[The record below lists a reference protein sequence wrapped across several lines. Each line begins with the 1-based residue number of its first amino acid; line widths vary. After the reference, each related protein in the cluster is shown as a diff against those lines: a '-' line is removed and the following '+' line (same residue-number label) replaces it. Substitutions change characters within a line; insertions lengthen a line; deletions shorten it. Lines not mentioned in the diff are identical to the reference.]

1 MTGQVDGV
9 GAGLHDVAEN
19 DLVDRVF
26 RHAAALDRRRCRR
39 DGQIGCGEPGKGSA
53 EISKWGARSG
63 EHHDIGIF
71 NWNAHVGA
79 QYSAGAATRPGR
91 RRRRGSLRPTV
102 HMPINRP
109 AASTLDARSLT
120 PATKTEQILESFD
133 RLQIGS
139 AVEINEETD
148 PRALRN
154 EMAQLRPGRFSWDA
168 RNLGGNRWT
177 VRLER
182 IDENAD
188 GQTFLSHVSAFT
200 SAKAATMKE
209 LAAQMSERT
218 YRSSDTIF
226 DEGEVWPYLGIV
238 KSGKVIYTL
247 LSPDGKTHTIGERL
261 THDTLN
267 ESGTFDGGGATT
279 RAEALTDATIVTLPS
294 EAVLHAVRND
304 AELALG
310 FLIASSQA
318 RRRSIDTIADLAFA
332 HVLQRVAK
340 FLLGYARTSVGM
352 ARGLPGVENLSQAQI
367 AAAAGTVRD
376 MAARAL
382 LRLRTAGALEL
393 DRGRV
398 KAIDRARLEAF
409 AHNVQAP
416 PV

>member
-1 MTGQVDGV
+1 MPMT
-9 GAGLHDVAEN
+9 
-19 DLVDRVF
+19 
-26 RHAAALDRRRCRR
+26 RHAAA
-39 DGQIGCGEPGKGSA
+39 
-53 EISKWGARSG
+53 
-63 EHHDIGIF
+63 
-71 NWNAHVGA
+71 
-79 QYSAGAATRPGR
+79 
-91 RRRRGSLRPTV
+91 
-102 HMPINRP
+102 
-109 AASTLDARSLT
+109 TLDARSLLT
-120 PATKTEQILESFD
+120 AKKTEKILEAFD
-133 RLQIGS
+133 KLQIGGS
-139 AVEINEETD
+139 LEINEETD
-148 PRALRN
+148 PRSLRN

-188 GQTFLSHVSAFT
+188 GEGFLTHVAAFT
-200 SAKAATMKE
+200 SAKASTIKE
-209 LAAQMSERT
+209 LATQMAERS
-218 YRSSDTIF
+218 YRSGDTIF

-238 KSGKVIYTL
+238 KTGKVIYTL

-261 THDTLN
+261 SHDTLN

-279 RAEALTDATIVTLPS
+279 RAEALTDAGIITLPS
-294 EAVLHAVRND
+294 EAVIHAARND

-318 RRRSIDTIADLAFA
+318 RRRSIDTITDLAFA

-352 ARGLPGVENLSQAQI
+352 ARGLPGVEELSQAQI

-382 LRLRTAGALEL
+382 LRLKNASALEL

-398 KAIDRARLEAF
+398 RAIDRARLEAF
-409 AHNVQAP
+409 AHNVEAP

>member
-1 MTGQVDGV
+1 
-9 GAGLHDVAEN
+9 
-19 DLVDRVF
+19 
-26 RHAAALDRRRCRR
+26 
-39 DGQIGCGEPGKGSA
+39 
-53 EISKWGARSG
+53 
-63 EHHDIGIF
+63 
-71 NWNAHVGA
+71 
-79 QYSAGAATRPGR
+79 
-91 RRRRGSLRPTV
+91 
-102 HMPINRP
+102 MPINRP
-109 AASTLDARSLT
+109 AAITLDARSLSA
-120 PATKTEQILESFD
+120 ATKTEQILESFD
-133 RLQIGS
+133 KLAIGN
-139 AVEINEETD
+139 ALEIVEETD

-154 EMAQLRPGRFSWDA
+154 EMTQLRPGKFSWDA

-177 VRLER
+177 VRLDR

-188 GQTFLSHVSAFT
+188 GETFLAHVPQFT
-200 SAKAATMKE
+200 SAKASTIKE
-209 LAAQMSERT
+209 LATQMSERAFK
-218 YRSSDTIF
+218 SGDTIF
-226 DEGEVWPYLGIV
+226 DEGEMWPYLGIV

-279 RAEALTDATIVTLPS
+279 RAEALTDASIVTLPS
-294 EAVLHAVRND
+294 EAVMHAIRND

-340 FLLGYARTSVGM
+340 FLLGYARASVGM
-352 ARGLPGVENLSQAQI
+352 TRGLPGVENLSQAQI

-376 MAARAL
+376 LAARAI
-382 LRLRTAGALEL
+382 LRLKNANAVEL

-398 KAIDRARLEAF
+398 RAIDRARLEAF

>member
-1 MTGQVDGV
+1 
-9 GAGLHDVAEN
+9 
-19 DLVDRVF
+19 
-26 RHAAALDRRRCRR
+26 
-39 DGQIGCGEPGKGSA
+39 
-53 EISKWGARSG
+53 
-63 EHHDIGIF
+63 
-71 NWNAHVGA
+71 
-79 QYSAGAATRPGR
+79 
-91 RRRRGSLRPTV
+91 
-102 HMPINRP
+102 MPITRS
-109 AASTLDARSLT
+109 AAITLDARSLP
-120 PATKTEQILESFD
+120 PATKTEQILDAFD
-133 RLQIGS
+133 KLQIGG

-154 EMAQLRPGRFSWDA
+154 EMTQLRPGRFSWDA
-168 RNLGGNRWT
+168 RNLGSNRWT
-177 VRLER
+177 IRLER
-182 IDENAD
+182 IDEHAD
-188 GQTFLSHVSAFT
+188 AETFLGHVPQFT
-200 SAKAATMKE
+200 QAKAATIKE
-209 LAAQMSERT
+209 LAGQLSERT
-218 YRSSDTIF
+218 YKSGDTIF
-226 DEGEVWPYLGIV
+226 DEGELWPYLGIV
-238 KSGKVIYTL
+238 KSGKIIYTL

-279 RAEALTDATIVTLPS
+279 RAEALTDAVIVTLPS
-294 EAVLHAVRND
+294 EAVMHAIRND

-340 FLLGYARTSVGM
+340 FLLGYARASVGM
-352 ARGLPGVENLSQAQI
+352 TRGLPGVENLSQAQI

-382 LRLRTAGALEL
+382 LRLKNANAVEL

-398 KAIDRARLEAF
+398 KAIDRQRLEAF

>member
-1 MTGQVDGV
+1 MPAHRQ
-9 GAGLHDVAEN
+9 
-19 DLVDRVF
+19 
-26 RHAAALDRRRCRR
+26 AA
-39 DGQIGCGEPGKGSA
+39 
-53 EISKWGARSG
+53 
-63 EHHDIGIF
+63 
-71 NWNAHVGA
+71 
-79 QYSAGAATRPGR
+79 
-91 RRRRGSLRPTV
+91 
-102 HMPINRP
+102 IN
-109 AASTLDARSLT
+109 LDARSLSA
-120 PATKTEQILESFD
+120 ATKAEQILEAFD
-133 RLQIGS
+133 RLTIG
-139 AVEINEETD
+139 AILEISEESD

-154 EMAQLRPGRFSWDA
+154 EMNQLRPGRFSWDA
-168 RNLGGNRWT
+168 RNLGGSRWT

-182 IDENAD
+182 IDENA
-188 GQTFLSHVSAFT
+188 GGEALLQHVSPFG
-200 SAKAATMKE
+200 SAKASTVKE
-209 LAAQMSERT
+209 LAGQMSERS
-218 YRSSDTIF
+218 YRAGETIF

-238 KSGKVIYTL
+238 RSGKAILTL

-267 ESGTFDGGGATT
+267 ESGTFDGGGTTT
-279 RAEALTDATIVTLPS
+279 RAEALTDVIVVTLPS
-294 EAVLHAVRND
+294 EAVMHACRND

-310 FLIASSQA
+310 FLIAASQA

-340 FLLGYARTSVGM
+340 FLLGYARTSIGM
-352 ARGLPGVENLSQAQI
+352 TKGLPGVENLSQAQI

-382 LRLRTAGALEL
+382 LRLKNAAAVEL

>member
-1 MTGQVDGV
+1 MT
-9 GAGLHDVAEN
+9 
-19 DLVDRVF
+19 
-26 RHAAALDRRRCRR
+26 
-39 DGQIGCGEPGKGSA
+39 
-53 EISKWGARSG
+53 
-63 EHHDIGIF
+63 
-71 NWNAHVGA
+71 
-79 QYSAGAATRPGR
+79 
-91 RRRRGSLRPTV
+91 
-102 HMPINRP
+102 RP
-109 AASTLDARSLT
+109 AAITLDARSLS
-120 PATKTEQILESFD
+120 PATKTAQILEAFD
-133 RLQIGS
+133 KLSVGA
-139 AVEINEETD
+139 AVEINEESD

-154 EMAQLRPGRFSWDA
+154 EMTQVRPGRFSWDA
-168 RNLGGNRWT
+168 RNLGSGRWT

-182 IDENAD
+182 IDENAE
-188 GQTFLSHVSAFT
+188 GEQFLGHVPPFS
-200 SAKAATMKE
+200 SAKASTMRE
-209 LAAQMSERT
+209 LAQQMSERS
-218 YRSSDTIF
+218 YKSGETIF

-247 LSPDGKTHTIGERL
+247 LSPDGKTHTLGERL
-261 THDTLN
+261 MHDTLN

-294 EAVLHAVRND
+294 EAIIHAARND

-310 FLIASSQA
+310 FLAGASQA

-340 FLLGYARTSVGM
+340 FLLSYAPNTAGM
-352 ARGLPGVENLSQAQI
+352 ATGLPGVENLSQAQV

-382 LRLRTAGALEL
+382 LRLKNANAVEL

-398 KAIDRARLEAF
+398 RALDRDRLEAF

>member
-1 MTGQVDGV
+1 
-9 GAGLHDVAEN
+9 
-19 DLVDRVF
+19 
-26 RHAAALDRRRCRR
+26 
-39 DGQIGCGEPGKGSA
+39 
-53 EISKWGARSG
+53 
-63 EHHDIGIF
+63 
-71 NWNAHVGA
+71 
-79 QYSAGAATRPGR
+79 
-91 RRRRGSLRPTV
+91 
-102 HMPINRP
+102 MPINRP
-109 AASTLDARSLT
+109 ASITLDARSLL
-120 PATKTEQILESFD
+120 PATRTALILETFD
-133 RLQIGS
+133 KLPIGS
-139 AVEINEETD
+139 ALEITEETD
-148 PRALRN
+148 PRSLRN

-168 RNLGGNRWT
+168 RNLGANRWT

-188 GQTFLSHVSAFT
+188 GEAFLTYVSAFT
-200 SAKAATMKE
+200 SAKASTTKE

-218 YRSSDTIF
+218 YKAGETIF

-238 KSGKVIYTL
+238 KTGKAIYTL

-294 EAVLHAVRND
+294 EAIIHAARSD

-340 FLLGYARTSVGM
+340 FLLGYARASVGM
-352 ARGLPGVENLSQAQI
+352 APGLPGVENLSQAQI

-382 LRLRTAGALEL
+382 LRLKNAGALEL

-398 KAIDRARLEAF
+398 RAIDRAQLEAF
-409 AHNVQAP
+409 AANVAAP

>member
-1 MTGQVDGV
+1 
-9 GAGLHDVAEN
+9 
-19 DLVDRVF
+19 
-26 RHAAALDRRRCRR
+26 
-39 DGQIGCGEPGKGSA
+39 
-53 EISKWGARSG
+53 
-63 EHHDIGIF
+63 
-71 NWNAHVGA
+71 
-79 QYSAGAATRPGR
+79 
-91 RRRRGSLRPTV
+91 
-102 HMPINRP
+102 MPINRP
-109 AASTLDARSLT
+109 AAITLDARSLSA
-120 PATKTEQILESFD
+120 ATKTDQIIESFD
-133 RLQIGS
+133 KLPLGS
-139 AVEINEETD
+139 TVEINEETD

-154 EMAQLRPGRFSWDA
+154 EMTQLRPGRFSWDA
-168 RNLGGNRWT
+168 RNLGSNRWT
-177 VRLER
+177 IRLER

-188 GQTFLSHVSAFT
+188 GETFLAHVQQFT
-200 SAKAATMKE
+200 SAKAQTLKDLAT
-209 LAAQMSERT
+209 QMSER
-218 YRSSDTIF
+218 SFKSGDAIF
-226 DEGEVWPYLGIV
+226 DEGEIWPYLGIV

-267 ESGTFDGGGATT
+267 ESGTFDTGGATT
-279 RAEALTDATIVTLPS
+279 RAEALTDAVVMTLPS
-294 EAVLHAVRND
+294 EAVIHATRND

-340 FLLGYARTSVGM
+340 FLLGYSRASVGM
-352 ARGLPGVENLSQAQI
+352 TRGLPGVENLSQAQI

-382 LRLRTAGALEL
+382 LRLKNSNAVEL

>member
-1 MTGQVDGV
+1 MPLNRQ
-9 GAGLHDVAEN
+9 
-19 DLVDRVF
+19 
-26 RHAAALDRRRCRR
+26 AA
-39 DGQIGCGEPGKGSA
+39 I
-53 EISKWGARSG
+53 
-63 EHHDIGIF
+63 
-71 NWNAHVGA
+71 
-79 QYSAGAATRPGR
+79 
-91 RRRRGSLRPTV
+91 
-102 HMPINRP
+102 
-109 AASTLDARSLT
+109 TLDARSLQQ
-120 PATKTEQILESFD
+120 ATKTEQILEAFD
-133 RLQIGS
+133 KLTMNAIL
-139 AVEINEETD
+139 EINEESD

-154 EMAQLRPGRFSWDA
+154 EMNQLRAGRFSWDA

-188 GQTFLSHVSAFT
+188 GEVFLQHVVPFG
-200 SAKAATMKE
+200 SAKASTTKE
-209 LAAQMSERT
+209 LAGQMSERHFKAG
-218 YRSSDTIF
+218 DTIF
-226 DEGEVWPYLGIV
+226 DEGEMWPYIGIV
-238 KSGKVIYTL
+238 KTGKAILTL

-267 ESGTFDGGGATT
+267 ESGSFDGGGATT
-279 RAEALTDATIVTLPS
+279 RAEALTDVTIVTLPS
-294 EAVLHAVRND
+294 EAFMHACKND

-352 ARGLPGVENLSQAQI
+352 TKGLPGVENLSQAQI

-382 LRLRTAGALEL
+382 LRLKNANAVEL

-398 KAIDRARLEAF
+398 KAIDRSRLEAF

>member
-1 MTGQVDGV
+1 
-9 GAGLHDVAEN
+9 
-19 DLVDRVF
+19 
-26 RHAAALDRRRCRR
+26 
-39 DGQIGCGEPGKGSA
+39 
-53 EISKWGARSG
+53 
-63 EHHDIGIF
+63 
-71 NWNAHVGA
+71 
-79 QYSAGAATRPGR
+79 
-91 RRRRGSLRPTV
+91 
-102 HMPINRP
+102 MPITRT
-109 AASTLDARSLT
+109 AAITLDARSLP
-120 PATKTEQILESFD
+120 PASKTEQIVDAFD
-133 RLQIGS
+133 KLQIGG
-139 AVEINEETD
+139 ALEINEESD

-154 EMAQLRPGRFSWDA
+154 EMTQLRPGRFSWDA
-168 RNLGGNRWT
+168 RNLGSNRWT
-177 VRLER
+177 IRLER
-182 IDENAD
+182 IDEHAD
-188 GQTFLSHVSAFT
+188 GETFLAHVPQFT
-200 SAKAATMKE
+200 QAKASTIKE
-209 LAAQMSERT
+209 LAGQMSERS
-218 YRSSDTIF
+218 YKSGDTIF
-226 DEGEVWPYLGIV
+226 DEGEMWPYLGIV

-279 RAEALTDATIVTLPS
+279 RAEALSDATVVTLPS
-294 EAVLHAVRND
+294 EAVMHAIRND

-352 ARGLPGVENLSQAQI
+352 TRGLPGVESLSQAQI

-382 LRLRTAGALEL
+382 LRLKNAHALEL

-398 KAIDRARLEAF
+398 KAIDRQRLEAF

>member
-1 MTGQVDGV
+1 MPIHRQ
-9 GAGLHDVAEN
+9 
-19 DLVDRVF
+19 
-26 RHAAALDRRRCRR
+26 AAA
-39 DGQIGCGEPGKGSA
+39 G
-53 EISKWGARSG
+53 
-63 EHHDIGIF
+63 
-71 NWNAHVGA
+71 
-79 QYSAGAATRPGR
+79 
-91 RRRRGSLRPTV
+91 
-102 HMPINRP
+102 
-109 AASTLDARSLT
+109 LDARSLQ
-120 PATKTEQILESFD
+120 PATKTAQILEAFD
-133 RLQIGS
+133 RLPIGH
-139 AVEINEETD
+139 ALEITEETD

-154 EMAQLRPGRFSWDA
+154 EMTQLRPGCFSWDA
-168 RNLGGNRWT
+168 RNLGSNRWT

-182 IDENAD
+182 IDEHAV
-188 GQTFLSHVSAFT
+188 GEGFLGHVTAFT
-200 SAKAATMKE
+200 SAKAATLKE
-209 LAAQMSERT
+209 LAAQMGERS
-218 YRSSDTIF
+218 YASGDTIF
-226 DEGEVWPYLGIV
+226 DEGEMWPYLGIV

-279 RAEALTDATIVTLPS
+279 RAEALTDATVVTLPS
-294 EAVLHAVRND
+294 EAVIHATRND

-352 ARGLPGVENLSQAQI
+352 TRGLPGVENLSQAQI

-382 LRLRTAGALEL
+382 LRLRNAEAVEL

-409 AHNVQAP
+409 AHNVPAP

>member
-1 MTGQVDGV
+1 MPVNRQ
-9 GAGLHDVAEN
+9 
-19 DLVDRVF
+19 
-26 RHAAALDRRRCRR
+26 AA
-39 DGQIGCGEPGKGSA
+39 I
-53 EISKWGARSG
+53 
-63 EHHDIGIF
+63 
-71 NWNAHVGA
+71 
-79 QYSAGAATRPGR
+79 
-91 RRRRGSLRPTV
+91 
-102 HMPINRP
+102 
-109 AASTLDARSLT
+109 TLDARSLQQ
-120 PATKTEQILESFD
+120 ATKTEQILEAFD
-133 RLQIGS
+133 KLTMNAIL
-139 AVEINEETD
+139 EINEESD

-154 EMAQLRPGRFSWDA
+154 EMNQLRSGRFSWDA

-182 IDENAD
+182 IDEHAD
-188 GQTFLSHVSAFT
+188 GETFLQHVVPFG
-200 SAKAATMKE
+200 SAKASTIKE
-209 LAAQMSERT
+209 LAGQVSERHFKAG
-218 YRSSDTIF
+218 DTIF
-226 DEGEVWPYLGIV
+226 DEGEMWPYIGIV
-238 KSGKVIYTL
+238 KAGKAILTL

-267 ESGTFDGGGATT
+267 ESGSFDGGGATT
-279 RAEALTDATIVTLPS
+279 RAEALTDVSIVTLPS
-294 EAVLHAVRND
+294 EAFMHACKND

-352 ARGLPGVENLSQAQI
+352 TKGLPGVENLSQAQI

-382 LRLRTAGALEL
+382 LRLKNANAVEL

-398 KAIDRARLEAF
+398 KAIDRSRLEAF

>member
-1 MTGQVDGV
+1 
-9 GAGLHDVAEN
+9 
-19 DLVDRVF
+19 
-26 RHAAALDRRRCRR
+26 
-39 DGQIGCGEPGKGSA
+39 
-53 EISKWGARSG
+53 
-63 EHHDIGIF
+63 
-71 NWNAHVGA
+71 
-79 QYSAGAATRPGR
+79 
-91 RRRRGSLRPTV
+91 
-102 HMPINRP
+102 MPINRP
-109 AASTLDARSLT
+109 AAVTLDARSLS
-120 PATKTEQILESFD
+120 PATKTDQILEAFD
-133 RLQIGS
+133 KLQIGT

-154 EMAQLRPGRFSWDA
+154 EMAQMRPGQFSWDA
-168 RNLGGNRWT
+168 RNLGSNRWT

-182 IDENAD
+182 IDEHASAE
-188 GQTFLSHVSAFT
+188 TLLAHVPQFT
-200 SAKAATMKE
+200 AAKGSTIKE
-209 LAAQMSERT
+209 LAAQMSERA
-218 YRSSDTIF
+218 YKSGDTIF
-226 DEGEVWPYLGIV
+226 DEGEMWPYLGLV
-238 KSGKVIYTL
+238 KTGKVIYTL

-279 RAEALTDATIVTLPS
+279 RAEALTDATVITLPS
-294 EAVLHAVRND
+294 EAVIHAARND

-340 FLLGYARTSVGM
+340 FLLGYARASVGM
-352 ARGLPGVENLSQAQI
+352 TRGLPGVEHLSQAQI

-382 LRLRTAGALEL
+382 LRLKNAGAVEL